1 MERAWKWFVQIDIF
15 VTLAGFVAL
24 GGWHAYWL
32 VTLSDVW
39 LLGAMI
45 TLAFDLLALALLA
58 AASLVL
64 LVARRTRSHG
74 GVLAGTLCQLAY
86 GAGYGAFYAKMEGF
100 LTPGFMGAPAALTV
114 GLVGLVMCLAVPKGQ
129 RGWEKPGG
137 GPCPRERSNDRKKR
151 YGPRPYRFFIWFA
164 HSMEMI

>member
-1 MERAWKWFVQIDIF
+1 MERIWKWFVQIDIF

-45 TLAFDLLALALLA
+45 TLVFDLLALALLA

-64 LVARRTRSHG
+64 LVARRARSHG
-74 GVLAGTLCQLAY
+74 GVLAGTLCQLVY

-100 LTPGFMGAPAALTV
+100 LTPGFMGAPAATRF
-114 GLVGLVMCLAVPKGQ
+114 LATQ
-129 RGWEKPGG
+129 R
-137 GPCPRERSNDRKKR
+137 
-151 YGPRPYRFFIWFA
+151 A
-164 HSMEMI
+164 A

>member
-1 MERAWKWFVQIDIF
+1 MERIWKWFVQIDIF

-114 GLVGLVMCLAVPKGQ
+114 GLVGLVMCLAVPKDQ

>member
-1 MERAWKWFVQIDIF
+1 MERTRKWFVQIDIF

-45 TLAFDLLALALLA
+45 TLVFDLLALALLA

-64 LVARRTRSHG
+64 LGARRARSHG

-114 GLVGLVMCLAVPKGQ
+114 GLVGLVMCLAVPKDQ

-137 GPCPRERSNDRKKR
+137 
-151 YGPRPYRFFIWFA
+151 RPLPPGEI
-164 HSMEMI
+164 E